1 MVRAAPT
8 RWIIAAAG
16 ALLTALAPA
25 GVAGADPAGPTDFET
40 IVVSVT
46 PPSEAIDVDVI
57 GGDSFLQ
64 LTAAPGT
71 EVIVEGYQQEPYL
84 RFRPDGVVEENRR
97 SPTTYLNA
105 SRYGGDD
112 VPAGADATLPPDW
125 QPVGSGGR
133 YAWHDHRIHLMQ
145 RGTPAVGGPGDQV
158 QAATVAMDVNG
169 EPVDVAVAVYWLPA
183 PSRVPLAV
191 GAAIGAGLV
200 ILAVV
205 TRHRLAWPLLAV
217 AVAAAGI
224 GWWQFSSLPSETG
237 PLLVWWL
244 LPAIATVSVVVAL
257 ALGRRLVAYC
267 PGPARGDRAGRLGGA
282 APRGRVAGVDPDRRA
297 LLARSRGHGGDRR
310 GCRGGGDR
318 GDAQHV
324 PGTRRL
330 RRRTAAARPWP
341 TGKTTAC
348 DGTPVVRPSAC
359 GAHEER
365 MGLIRCAALR
375 SPAMA
380 RHRLLGV
387 LAAAALVAACSDGP
401 TESGSAT
408 TPASAAPIAT
418 SGVTDTSAAP
428 ETTGVAQTS
437 APPETSGRP
446 ADDRTTRRRVSGPA
460 SGRAVP
466 DDGVAGR

>member
-1 MVRAAPT
+1 M
-8 RWIIAAAG
+8 
-16 ALLTALAPA
+16 TALAPA

-64 LTAAPGT
+64 LTAAPGN

-145 RGTPAVGGPGDQV
+145 PGTPADRAPGDQV

-183 PSRVPLAV
+183 PSRVPLAI

-205 TRHRLAWPLLAV
+205 TRHRLGWPLLAV

-257 ALGRRLVAYC
+257 ALGRRLVAS
-267 PGPARGDRAGRLGGA
+267 ALVLLAALELGA
-282 APRGRVAGVDPDRRA
+282 WVVLRREGVWRA
-297 LLARSRGHGGDRR
+297 LIPTDAPFWLDRSVM
-310 GCRGGGDR
+310 
-318 GDAQHV
+318 AATV
-324 PGTRRL
+324 VVAV
-330 RRRTAAARPWP
+330 AAAI
-341 TGKTTAC
+341 
-348 DGTPVVRPSAC
+348 
-359 GAHEER
+359 GA
-365 MGLIRCAALR
+365 
-375 SPAMA
+375 
-380 RHRLLGV
+380 V
-387 LAAAALVAACSDGP
+387 LAMFRA
-401 TESGSAT
+401 
-408 TPASAAPIAT
+408 PA
-418 SGVTDTSAAP
+418 G
-428 ETTGVAQTS
+428 
-437 APPETSGRP
+437 
-446 ADDRTTRRRVSGPA
+446 
-460 SGRAVP
+460 
-466 DDGVAGR
+466 